1 MCRIVIAR
9 RHIRFDAALIVDRSV
24 GIAPS
29 GQVAQAR
36 SANVQSPGTITTIE
50 VLAQSAPDA
59 SNTPSGA
66 PAVHQLITFWGQRAD
81 VAKVTVQP
89 SKPRKVNAAFVR
101 RWRTSDQLIKGV
113 VRVNPVV
120 ATHQGR
126 GCTFEA
132 KLLACGIPTDP
143 QQSAL
148 PYSLYPGQ
156 GISRQL
162 GTSATQSFS
171 CGFWL
176 GRCVFGSSF
185 VGFAGCLGHFHCH
198 RDGRRPST
206 LD

>member
-1 MCRIVIAR
+1 
-9 RHIRFDAALIVDRSV
+9 
-24 GIAPS
+24 
-29 GQVAQAR
+29 
-36 SANVQSPGTITTIE
+36 VQSPGTITTIE
-50 VLAQSAPDA
+50 VLAQSPPDA

-66 PAVHQLITFWGQRAD
+66 PAVHQLITLWGQRAD

-101 RWRTSDQLIKGV
+101 RWRTSDQLIKRV

-132 KLLACGIPTDP
+132 KLLACCIPTDP
-143 QQSAL
+143 QQSAI

-162 GTSATQSFS
+162 GTSALCRVFQVA
-171 CGFWL
+171 L
-176 GRCVFGSSF
+176 GLVAAFLAVALLALRAASAISIATVT
-185 VGFAGCLGHFHCH
+185 A
-198 RDGRRPST
+198 DGQAPSIST
-206 LD
+206 KAS